1 MLLPNQAKESCG
13 DQMSS
18 LYDLVNVF
26 DEHNVWLGE
35 FINEEVAKDWLKKKE
50 LDVSKYEISKR
61 RPEIKRNR

>member
-1 MLLPNQAKESCG
+1 MLPTCQANESRG
-13 DQMSS
+13 GPMST

-26 DEHNVWLGE
+26 NEQGEWLGE

>member
-1 MLLPNQAKESCG
+1 MLQSNQGTESCG
-13 DQMSS
+13 DTMST

-26 DEHNVWLGE
+26 NEQGEWLGE

>member
-1 MLLPNQAKESCG
+1 
-13 DQMSS
+13 MST

-26 DEHNVWLGE
+26 DEQGVWLGE

-50 LDVSKYEISKR
+50 LDLSKCEISKR

>member
-1 MLLPNQAKESCG
+1 MLQSNQAAESCG

-26 DEHNVWLGE
+26 NEQGEWLGE

-50 LDVSKYEISKR
+50 LDVTKYEISKR
-61 RPEIKRNR
+61 RPEVKRDR

>member
-1 MLLPNQAKESCG
+1 
-13 DQMSS
+13 MSS

-26 DEHNVWLGE
+26 NPQGEWLGE

>member
-1 MLLPNQAKESCG
+1 MLRTRQARKSCG
-13 DQMSS
+13 DPMST

-26 DEHNVWLGE
+26 NPQGEWLGE

-61 RPEIKRNR
+61 RPEMKRNR

>member
-1 MLLPNQAKESCG
+1 MLRTCQARKSCG
-13 DQMSS
+13 DAMST

-26 DEHNVWLGE
+26 NPQGEWLGE

>member
-1 MLLPNQAKESCG
+1 MLQSNQDTESCG
-13 DQMSS
+13 DTMST

-26 DEHNVWLGE
+26 DENNVWLGE

-61 RPEIKRNR
+61 RPERKRND

>member
-1 MLLPNQAKESCG
+1 MLRTRQARKPCG
-13 DQMSS
+13 DAMST

-26 DEHNVWLGE
+26 NPQGEWLGE

>member
-1 MLLPNQAKESCG
+1 MLQSNQDTESCG
-13 DQMSS
+13 DPMST

-26 DEHNVWLGE
+26 NPQGEWLGE

>member
-1 MLLPNQAKESCG
+1 VST
-13 DQMSS
+13 

-26 DEHNVWLGE
+26 DEQGEWCGE
-35 FINEEVAKDWLKKKE
+35 FINEEVAKDWLKKKG

>member
-1 MLLPNQAKESCG
+1 MLQSNQDTESCG
-13 DQMSS
+13 DTMST

-26 DEHNVWLGE
+26 NEQGEWLGE